1 MLDLN
6 HKNKIRS
13 KNVYEFIDGISQ
25 LTNVSKERKKEML
38 NFVYQIFVQN
48 QTDEKDLIT
57 LENGIVV
64 DGASLQ
70 ESVKEIES
78 IKEETESVPE
88 ETKNEEWIVKV
99 ESDEEEEIEQEE
111 QEEEKPLDKIKALRR
126 SLSNGNIKDDLIFD
140 SGILEV
146 EGDFSDFSEDEKE
159 LNNSQPIYT
168 KMKLNFL
175 RQDSKL
181 NLRKLLMEKQQDA
194 VRKYQEKKKEL
205 KEKVFEKVNEIEE
218 IYGDQIEK
226 LVETKDL
233 ITEKV
238 DEAVGIVV
246 LTFEEFVSRAMNHN
260 DFLNCFGLFEK
271 INEPI
276 LNIETLIEKK
286 FDIFGIEF
294 KYDRPSFVGELCNA
308 SSGRKRIARVLN
320 GFLEFYQGKDAKQ
333 DLLNNKPSRVLNLQ
347 DASVCK
353 WLNVDSKGLFAF
365 SISIDRPQYLQSF
378 CVDKEEDVEK
388 WIWILRRNTGYQRY
402 KYQSTFKPKIQNSC
416 DFFISGK
423 SYFEDL
429 SKSIQS
435 AKSQILI
442 CGWMISP
449 HLSLEVNSFSFSIFQ
464 RNGKNVSFAD
474 LLEERAKNGVLI
486 YVLVWADPQN
496 SLLIDLGSSYV
507 EQYLS
512 KLHKNIYVIRDPTY
526 TGSNFDSQF

>member
-6 HKNKIRS
+6 HKHKIRS
-13 KNVYEFIDGISQ
+13 KNVYEFIDGICQ
-25 LTNVSKERKKEML
+25 LTNVSKERRKEML
-38 NFVYQIFVQN
+38 NFVYQVFIQN

-57 LENGIVV
+57 LDNGIVV

-70 ESVKEIES
+70 ESVKEIEM
-78 IKEETESVPE
+78 IKEETITQEKIPVLTKKESTLIE
-88 ETKNEEWIVKV
+88 L
-99 ESDEEEEIEQEE
+99 ESDDEIEEEEKEVEIV
-111 QEEEKPLDKIKALRR
+111 DKIKELRK
-126 SLSNGNIKDDLIFD
+126 SLSSGSIKDDLIFD

-159 LNNSQPIYT
+159 PNNSKPIYT
-168 KMKLNFL
+168 KLKLNIL

-181 NLRKLLMEKQQDA
+181 NLRKLLMEKQQEA
-194 VRKYQEKKKEL
+194 LRKYQEKKKEL
-205 KEKVFEKVNEIEE
+205 KDKVFEKVNEIEE

-246 LTFEEFVSRAMNHN
+246 LTYEEFVSRAMNHI

-276 LNIETLIEKK
+276 LKIETLIEKK
-286 FDIFGIEF
+286 FDIFGIKF
-294 KYDRPSFVGELCNA
+294 KYDKPSFVGELCNI

-347 DASVCK
+347 DASICR
-353 WLNVDSKGLFAF
+353 WLSMDSNGQFTF
-365 SISIDRPQYLQSF
+365 SISIDRPKYLQSF
-378 CVDKEEDVEK
+378 CVEKEEDVEK
-388 WIWILRRNTGYQRY
+388 WIWILRRNTGYQRF

-423 SYFEDL
+423 SYYEDL
-429 SKSIQS
+429 SKNIQS

-449 HLSLEVNSFSFSIFQ
+449 HLFLEV
-464 RNGKNVSFAD
+464 
-474 LLEERAKNGVLI
+474 
-486 YVLVWADPQN
+486 
-496 SLLIDLGSSYV
+496 
-507 EQYLS
+507 YLKYS
-512 KLHKNIYVIRDPTY
+512 
-526 TGSNFDSQF
+526 